1 MKMSKLHEVKFKN
14 ELINHLLK
22 LRHMQIGSRMNE
34 GCMQLNSVFDSSLV
48 EVNSL

>member
-1 MKMSKLHEVKFKN
+1 MKMSKLHEVKFK
-14 ELINHLLK
+14 K
-22 LRHMQIGSRMNE
+22 LRHMQIGSRMKE